1 MPGNFSAW
9 RLCRF
14 LLREGTQLALR
25 QAEIEMKEALLEEK
39 HWQEEGKVV
48 EAEWRQEAEASGLA
62 ESTSKVDNEWETNSE
77 AGDEEDGGDGE
88 EL

>member
-1 MPGNFSAW
+1 KLLPKWSHPQRVVTRNVNSYTIATLEGVPVPGNFSAW

-48 EAEWRQEAEASGLA
+48 EAE
-62 ESTSKVDNEWETNSE
+62 
-77 AGDEEDGGDGE
+77 
-88 EL
+88 